1 MAHHMAVPA
10 PEFHI
15 LALADENI
23 PERRMPV
30 VAGPAEHHIHAIDL
44 PGEKHAVSVKR
55 KEGVFKLYKLLKVKG
70 ICHANGGAVI
80 AIAPGNVIS
89 VLNKANSGVITE
101 LSL

>member
-1 MAHHMAVPA
+1 MT
-10 PEFHI
+10 I
-15 LALADENI
+15 
-23 PERRMPV
+23 
-30 VAGPAEHHIHAIDL
+30 VARTAQHRIFAIDFFIDL